1 MARATPLSVLICSLY
16 NILSDAFLH
25 NNIDLEALKT
35 AIPSILKLIER
46 VTYTFINM
54 SHNGNILQ
62 KFQEEQ
68 IKMKKK
74 LDTSAD

>member
-1 MARATPLSVLICSLY
+1 VGAGCG
-16 NILSDAFLH
+16 
-25 NNIDLEALKT
+25 
-35 AIPSILKLIER
+35 
-46 VTYTFINM
+46 
-54 SHNGNILQ
+54 SHNGDILQ

>member
-1 MARATPLSVLICSLY
+1 MARATPLSVLICGLY

-25 NNIDLEALKT
+25 NNIDLETLKT

-46 VTYTFINM
+46 VTYTFISM

-68 IKMKKK
+68 IKMKKT

>member
-1 MARATPLSVLICSLY
+1 MARATPLSVLICGLY

-25 NNIDLEALKT
+25 NNIDLETLKT
-35 AIPSILKLIER
+35 AIPSILKLER
-46 VTYTFINM
+46 VTYTFISM